1 MLNSRTSQNAVAA
14 KFAEIVIGEVRILG
28 ISANFAYHPLVN
40 PHLLLG
46 ETVLTSFVAGIMP
59 PRNG

>member
-1 MLNSRTSQNAVAA
+1 VEDFRV
-14 KFAEIVIGEVRILG
+14 KV
-28 ISANFAYHPLVN
+28 VN

-46 ETVLTSFVAGIMP
+46 ETVLTSFVVGIVP